1 MARID
6 TNGIAELNENI
17 KNPLESI
24 FKKLEAKGVFNDVAE
39 EFDFIYRFLE
49 SIETDWDTR
58 GLGSAA
64 NKIPE
69 VTIDGTPYKP
79 VENWNPKRSR
89 G

>member
-17 KNPLESI
+17 KNPLEAI
-24 FKKLEAKGVFNDVAE
+24 YDKLEAKGVFNDVAD

-49 SIETDWDTR
+49 SIPTDWDTS

-79 VENWNPKRSR
+79 VDHWNPGKSR
-89 G
+89 R